1 MNNFGTMGLQL
12 PDDMKKPVELSAK
25 EFKFILDL
33 CSCKNP
39 DIVCS
44 ERNVKQFECKY
55 GQIDAMQKL
64 VVGVLTFKEDAL
76 RLLKENKEYYEQTK
90 KEYEQLQLENQ
101 QLKNRISLLENSGY
115 KETKQTT
122 EVSVPTPSK
131 VVKMQEENEL
141 VNKIIKL
148 KGSGFSERVISE
160 RLGISKGKIYNIK
173 KKYGIK

>member
-115 KETKQTT
+115 KETKPTT
-122 EVSVPTPSK
+122 APTPSK

-148 KGSGFSERVISE
+148 KGSGFSERLISE

>member
-115 KETKQTT
+115 KEMKPTT
-122 EVSVPTPSK
+122 ESTTSK

-141 VNKIIKL
+141 VNKIIQL

-160 RLGISKGKIYNIK
+160 RLGISKGKIYNLK

>member
-122 EVSVPTPSK
+122 EPTTSK

-141 VNKIIKL
+141 VNKIIQL
-148 KGSGFSERVISE
+148 KRNGFSERIISE
-160 RLGISKGKIYNIK
+160 RLGISKGRLYNIK